1 MDVLSE
7 ILRLVKLEGAFFFNA
22 EFSAP
27 WCLKSVESSAAAA
40 YLPPVSGRPIIYH
53 FLTEGRAYAKL
64 GSGRREDLQA
74 GDIVI
79 FPHGD
84 EHFLGNGAPAK
95 PVDSFRTWAKSLDQG
110 LKVARYGGGG
120 ERTRFVCGYLACEPR
135 LSQVFLASLPKMLK
149 VSVANDSSGRWIEN
163 SIRYSVSEADGSGA
177 GAELVLARLSELLFV
192 QTLRLYINGL
202 PADETGWLAG
212 TRDPVVGEALAL
224 LHRQVAH
231 PWTVGSLARRAGSSR
246 TRLAERFRH
255 YLGEPPM
262 EYLTKWRLRLG
273 AEMLQSSVKSVAEI
287 AHAVGYGSEAA
298 FNRAFKREYGGP
310 PAKFRKQRR
319 SNGVASSAKNTKKAR
334 LHG

>member
-1 MDVLSE
+1 M
-7 ILRLVKLEGAFFFNA
+7 
-22 EFSAP
+22 
-27 WCLKSVESSAAAA
+27 
-40 YLPPVSGRPIIYH
+40 
-53 FLTEGRAYAKL
+53 
-64 GSGRREDLQA
+64 
-74 GDIVI
+74 
-79 FPHGD
+79 
-84 EHFLGNGAPAK
+84 
-95 PVDSFRTWAKSLDQG
+95 
-110 LKVARYGGGG
+110 
-120 ERTRFVCGYLACEPR
+120 
-135 LSQVFLASLPKMLK
+135 FLASLPKMLK

-163 SIRYSVSEADGSGA
+163 SIRYSVSEADGSDA
-177 GAELVLARLSELLFV
+177 GAELVLARLAELLFV
-192 QTLRLYINGL
+192 ETLRLYINGL

-212 TRDPVVGEALAL
+212 TRDPVVGEALA

-273 AEMLQSSVKSVAEI
+273 AEMLQSSEKGVAEI
-287 AHAVGYGSEAA
+287 AHAVGYGSESA